1 MARPSGRVVNV
12 NDAPYGFV
20 TISGTAI
27 EGNTLTADTSRLS
40 DKDGLGEFSY
50 QWFAD
55 DVEIP
60 NATESTFILNQSE
73 VDKAITVK
81 VSYTDS
87 YGTAEEFISST
98 SNLITTTIADH
109 FGNAMNSAKAQAYE
123 DSVNEITATSTTGN
137 VTVFETAS
145 GSDLGAVRLM
155 RTRIGLLAQ
164 L

>member
-27 EGNTLTADTSRLS
+27 EGNTLTVDTSRLS

-73 VDKAITVK
+73 GDKAITVK

-87 YGTAEEFISST
+87 YGTA
-98 SNLITTTIADH
+98 
-109 FGNAMNSAKAQAYE
+109 
-123 DSVNEITATSTTGN
+123 
-137 VTVFETAS
+137 
-145 GSDLGAVRLM
+145 
-155 RTRIGLLAQ
+155 
-164 L
+164 